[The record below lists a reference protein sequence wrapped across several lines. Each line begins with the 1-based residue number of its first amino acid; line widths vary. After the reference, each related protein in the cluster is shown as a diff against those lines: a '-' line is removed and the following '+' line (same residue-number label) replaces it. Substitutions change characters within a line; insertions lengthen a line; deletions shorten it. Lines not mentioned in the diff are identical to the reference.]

1 MTETRKLHKV
11 LADLGYGSRR
21 ELERMIAA
29 GRVAVNGQPA
39 HPGQRVADS
48 DAIALNGRK
57 LGARAN
63 GPARVIALN
72 KPDGVICTRK
82 DPEKRRTVF
91 DGLPRLRRGRWISVG
106 RLDVQTSGLL
116 LLTSDGA
123 LAHRMMHPSTG
134 LDREYAVRVD
144 GRLKEGAEQALREGV
159 VVDGAPCRFSDLRHY
174 DGAGRNHWY
183 HVVLMEGRN
192 RQVRQLFEAVG
203 HRVTRLKRVR
213 FGPIALPPGLRR
225 GQFRELSSRDLAQL
239 YRLLRLP
246 FAPPR
251 GKGRAA
257 RPSSQSPS
265 LLLPYPQL
273 PHLQGPR
280 PPERGKGR
288 PASQ

>member
-57 LGARAN
+57 LGARAS
-63 GPARVIALN
+63 GPARVLALN

-82 DPEKRRTVF
+82 DPENRRTVF
-91 DGLPRLRRGRWISVG
+91 EGLPRLRRGRWISVG

-144 GRLKEGAEQALREGV
+144 GRLQEQAEQALREGV
-159 VVDGAPCRFSDLRHY
+159 VVEGAHCRFSDLRHY

-225 GQFRELSSRDLAQL
+225 GQFQELDSRDLAQL

-251 GKGRAA
+251 GKGRPA
-257 RPSSQSPS
+257 RPSQS
-265 LLLPYPQL
+265 LLLPYPPL
-273 PHLQGPR
+273 PNLQGPA
-280 PPERGKGR
+280 PPRGKRRLSG
-288 PASQ
+288 Q

>member
-57 LGARAN
+57 LGARAS
-63 GPARVIALN
+63 GPARVLALN

-82 DPEKRRTVF
+82 DPEQRRTVF
-91 DGLPRLRRGRWISVG
+91 EGLPRLRRGRWISVG

-144 GRLKEGAEQALREGV
+144 GQLQEGAEQALREGV
-159 VVDGAPCRFSDLRHY
+159 VVEGARCRFSDLRHY

-225 GQFRELSSRDLAQL
+225 GQFRELDSRDLAQL

-251 GKGRAA
+251 GRGRPA
-257 RPSSQSPS
+257 RPSRS
-265 LLLPYPQL
+265 LLLPYPSL
-273 PHLQGPR
+273 PHLQGPK
-280 PPERGKGR
+280 PPKRGKGR
-288 PASQ
+288 PSSQ

>member
-57 LGARAN
+57 LGARAS
-63 GPARVIALN
+63 GPARVLALN

-82 DPEKRRTVF
+82 DPENRRTVF
-91 DGLPRLRRGRWISVG
+91 EGLPRLRRGRWISVG

-144 GRLKEGAEQALREGV
+144 GRLQEGAEQALREGV
-159 VVDGAPCRFSDLRHY
+159 VVEGARCRFSDLRHY

-225 GQFRELSSRDLAQL
+225 GQFRELDSRDLAQL

-251 GKGRAA
+251 GRGRPA
-257 RPSSQSPS
+257 RPSQS
-265 LLLPYPQL
+265 LLLPYPPL
-273 PHLQGPR
+273 PHLQGPA
-280 PPERGKGR
+280 PPRGKRRLSG
-288 PASQ
+288 Q